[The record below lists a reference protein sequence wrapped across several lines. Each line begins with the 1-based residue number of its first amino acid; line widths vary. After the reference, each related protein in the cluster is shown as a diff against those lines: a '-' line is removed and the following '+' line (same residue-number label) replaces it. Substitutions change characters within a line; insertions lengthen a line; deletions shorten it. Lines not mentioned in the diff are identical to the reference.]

1 MYKQM
6 QHYLNV
12 FKYFNK
18 MEMKE
23 QNNIERNIVYSELLI
38 LLQNAD
44 DTIRSDNK
52 KLEVKDVVEPNSHYN
67 ITEDAARTLFSVD
80 DISSS
85 ISYEDILG
93 LFVDSKSI
101 SNNSNLKDENIV
113 RSLSTTPKCKKDNFS
128 CNINASICEEL
139 PKLRKKEIVYI
150 ITILFVIINSFR
162 VKIIIAFLK

>member
-1 MYKQM
+1 M
-6 QHYLNV
+6 QYYLNI

-23 QNNIERNIVYSELLI
+23 RNHIERNIVYSELLI

-44 DTIRSDNK
+44 DTIRSNNI

-67 ITEDAARTLFSVD
+67 IMEDAARTLFSVD

-85 ISYEDILG
+85 ICYEDILG

-101 SNNSNLKDENIV
+101 RNNSNLKDENNA

-128 CNINASICEEL
+128 CNINASICEES
-139 PKLRKKEIVYI
+139 PELRKK
-150 ITILFVIINSFR
+150 
-162 VKIIIAFLK
+162 KK